1 MAVTAQGRGAARTS
15 RRGVVSFGRG
25 HHVTLRVMGRQRR
38 PDVARAGGD
47 GHHFLLHKSR
57 FPVGVP
63 QGGSLCRSTVSPHG
77 LSNPSTRDPQYG
89 VATGLGVGA
98 VQAVFKPRG
107 RRCVRI
113 WSMTDGCVMNATMRE
128 PPNATVKRRRRG
140 GCPLLMRR
148 STGWTGRRST
158 PSPATSG
165 AASTTRTS
173 GRSATR
179 SSDVGGCWRVRRGR
193 KCVMPSSASVVV
205 TSRNDA

>member
-89 VATGLGVGA
+89 VATGWESA
-98 VQAVFKPRG
+98 PF
-107 RRCVRI
+107 RRCSTT
-113 WSMTDGCVMNATMRE
+113 WPAMRE
-128 PPNATVKRRRRG
+128 DLVDDRRLRDERDDAHHAVV
-140 GCPLLMRR
+140 
-148 STGWTGRRST
+148 GRARE
-158 PSPATSG
+158 G
-165 AASTTRTS
+165 IDLEDASTASNNFFASRGEYS
-173 GRSATR
+173 GMTIGL
-179 SSDVGGCWRVRRGR
+179 SSRDRV
-193 KCVMPSSASVVV
+193 
-205 TSRNDA
+205 